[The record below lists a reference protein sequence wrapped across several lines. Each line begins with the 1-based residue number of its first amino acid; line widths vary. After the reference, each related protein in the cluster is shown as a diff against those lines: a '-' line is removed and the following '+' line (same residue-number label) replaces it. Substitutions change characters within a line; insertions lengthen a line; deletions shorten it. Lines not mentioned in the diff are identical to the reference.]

1 MLFNK
6 FARKLLSTVITSV
19 TFSLGF
25 GGVNAI
31 TKEQKEAISSWAKM
45 MKLSEDKVF
54 EMLKFEAKDGKE
66 CYLVPIYKSEEVKK
80 FLVDLFSNQEYKGYM
95 EHYYEYGSMIS
106 ADYAAAR
113 YQTSLNNMWCSKQ
126 ANGYQYFVDGLSRS
140 LNFLVIYDEKLVGKI
155 SLGPMR
161 NLGNEDGSQGAVVI
175 NTKYSHLGIFSGILK
190 IFKENIKFIMEAY
203 DNDSKNIKRELKKFY
218 TTPGYKFPEELCD
231 TLRKFDW
238 MELKNNEVDI
248 KINNKVKCFMFSL
261 EK

>member
-31 TKEQKEAISSWAKM
+31 TEEHKKEISSWAKM
-45 MKLSEDKVF
+45 MKLNEDKVF
-54 EMLKFEAKDGKE
+54 EILKFNAKDGKE

-80 FLVDLFSNQEYKGYM
+80 FLVDLFSNQEHKEYM
-95 EHYYEYGSMIS
+95 KHYYEYGNMIS
-106 ADYAAAR
+106 ANSAAAR

-140 LNFLVIYDEKLVGKI
+140 LNFLVIYDEKLAGKI

-161 NLGNEDGSQGAVVI
+161 NLGNPDGSQAAVVI
-175 NTKYSHLGIFSGILK
+175 DEKYGRLKIFSGILK
-190 IFKENIKFIMEAY
+190 TFEENIKFIMEAY
-203 DNDSKNIKRELKKFY
+203 GKDSKNANRKLEKFY
-218 TTPGYKFPEELCD
+218 TTPGNKWPERLCQ
-231 TLRKFDW
+231 TLQNFGWKKLDAKDVKIAVSKNVYCFEFD
-238 MELKNNEVDI
+238 LK
-248 KINNKVKCFMFSL
+248 
-261 EK
+261 